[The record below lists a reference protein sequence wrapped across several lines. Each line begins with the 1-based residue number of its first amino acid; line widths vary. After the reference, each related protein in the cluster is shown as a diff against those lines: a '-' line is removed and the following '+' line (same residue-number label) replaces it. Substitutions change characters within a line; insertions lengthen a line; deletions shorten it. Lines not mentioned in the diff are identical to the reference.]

1 MKPNLFFPDLPSP
14 VQGPATDAP
23 TLSMAALG
31 SADRVPASM
40 NPPRTRGLSKK
51 AGSALGAQ
59 PDAGGSARAAE
70 EGSDA
75 VRDYLQA
82 AARHRLLRQEEEVD
96 LGQLVGSWILLR
108 DTRRTL
114 TKELGRTPVAAE
126 VGAALFE
133 ALTALDPVLA
143 ALATLTGVKG
153 FRKILRSKVLLSSA
167 VAELLQ
173 GALSPED
180 KARVAAA
187 ADKPEDSV
195 AKGIT
200 ELAKLSHLLTRA
212 AIGAAE
218 RATGDPPDSDRLA
231 TSLKRMERPLTEIW
245 DEVKRSGER
254 AAEQLTSANLRLVV
268 SVAKKYTGRGLP
280 LLDLIQEGNLGLMR
294 GVEKFD
300 PHRGYKFSTY
310 GHWWIRQAVTRALA
324 DQGRT
329 IRLPVHVV
337 ERVQQLNKA
346 ERDMAVRLGRDPTV
360 GELAK
365 DLGWDSTMV
374 EDLQRRRRHTV
385 SLGAPVGQ
393 ERETALEEFI
403 ADSPDWAPDELA
415 IRQLTKEGV
424 LKAVRELPPRLAL
437 VLQLRFGL
445 LDDRARTL
453 EEVGNEIGVTRER
466 ARQIERQALER
477 LRNTE
482 GVRDLPADLASS

>member
-1 MKPNLFFPDLPSP
+1 MPGPEPETS
-14 VQGPATDAP
+14 GPA
-23 TLSMAALG
+23 
-31 SADRVPASM
+31 
-40 NPPRTRGLSKK
+40 RGT
-51 AGSALGAQ
+51 
-59 PDAGGSARAAE
+59 E

-96 LGQLVGSWILLR
+96 LGQLVGSWMLLR

-114 TKELGRTPVAAE
+114 SNELGRTPVAAE
-126 VGAALFE
+126 VGAALFS
-133 ALTALDPVLA
+133 ALTTLDPILTAL
-143 ALATLTGVKG
+143 ATVTGMRR
-153 FRKILRSKVLLSSA
+153 FRGSPRAKVLLSPA
-167 VAELLQ
+167 VVELLH
-173 GALSPED
+173 GALLPED

-187 ADKPEDSV
+187 AGEPEDSV
-195 AKGIT
+195 ARGMT
-200 ELAKLSHLLTRA
+200 ELAKLSRLLTKA

-218 RATGDPPDSDRLA
+218 RATGDPPDFDRLA
-231 TSLKRMERPLTEIW
+231 KSLNRMERPLTELW
-245 DEVKRSGER
+245 DEVKRSGET

-346 ERDMAVRLGRDPTV
+346 ERDTALRLGRDPTV
-360 GELAK
+360 GELAQ
-365 DLGWDSTMV
+365 DLGWDPPMV

-385 SLGAPVGQ
+385 SLGAPVGEEQ
-393 ERETALEEFI
+393 ETALEEFI
-403 ADSPDWAPDELA
+403 ADSSDWAPDELA

-445 LDDRARTL
+445 LDHRARTL

-482 GVRDLPADLASS
+482 GVRDLLADLVNS

>member
-1 MKPNLFFPDLPSP
+1 MKSNLSFPDIPSP
-14 VQGPATDAP
+14 VEAPATDAP
-23 TLSMAALG
+23 NVSMAALG
-31 SADRVPASM
+31 STDRVPGSL
-40 NPPRTRGLSKK
+40 NPSRPRGLDQGTGV
-51 AGSALGAQ
+51 AT
-59 PDAGGSARAAE
+59 RAAE

-114 TKELGRTPVAAE
+114 SKELGRMPVAAE
-126 VGAALFE
+126 VAAALFG
-133 ALTALDPVLA
+133 ALAALDPLLSALA
-143 ALATLTGVKG
+143 AATGMKG
-153 FRKILRSKVLLSSA
+153 FRRSPRAKVLLSPA
-167 VAELLQ
+167 VIELLH

-180 KARVAAA
+180 KARLAAA
-187 ADKPEDSV
+187 AGEPEDSV
-195 AKGIT
+195 AKGMT
-200 ELAKLSHLLTRA
+200 ELAKLSRLLPKA

-218 RATGDPPDSDRLA
+218 RATEDASDSDRLA
-231 TSLKRMERPLTEIW
+231 KSLKRMERPLTELW

-346 ERDMAVRLGRDPTV
+346 ERDMALRLGRDPTV
-360 GELAK
+360 DELAQN
-365 DLGWDSTMV
+365 LGWNPPMV
-374 EDLQRRRRHTV
+374 EDLQQRRKHTV
-385 SLGAPVGQ
+385 SLGAPVGEDQ
-393 ERETALEEFI
+393 ETALEEFI
-403 ADSPDWAPDELA
+403 ADSSDWAPDEMA

-453 EEVGNEIGVTRER
+453 EEVGDEIGVTRER

-482 GVRDLPADLASS
+482 GVRDLLADLASS

>member
-1 MKPNLFFPDLPSP
+1 
-14 VQGPATDAP
+14 
-23 TLSMAALG
+23 MAALG
-31 SADRVPASM
+31 AEPEAS
-40 NPPRTRGLSKK
+40 
-51 AGSALGAQ
+51 
-59 PDAGGSARAAE
+59 GSARAIE

-96 LGQLVGSWILLR
+96 LGQFVGSWILLR

-114 TKELGRTPVAAE
+114 SKDLGRTPAAAE

-133 ALTALDPVLA
+133 ALTALDPVLT
-143 ALATLTGVKG
+143 ALAVVTGLKG
-153 FRKILRSKVLLSSA
+153 FRGKPRAKVLSSPA
-167 VAELLQ
+167 VTELID

-180 KARVAAA
+180 KARVANAA
-187 ADKPEDSV
+187 GEPEDSV
-195 AKGIT
+195 ARGMT
-200 ELAKLSHLLTRA
+200 ELAKLSRLLPKA

-218 RATGDPPDSDRLA
+218 RATGDPPDFDRLA
-231 TSLKRMERPLTEIW
+231 KSLKRMERPLTELW
-245 DEVKRSGER
+245 DEVKRSGEH
-254 AAEQLTSANLRLVV
+254 AAERLTSANLRLVV

-346 ERDMAVRLGRDPTV
+346 EREMAVRLGRDPTAE
-360 GELAK
+360 ELAQ
-365 DLGWDSTMV
+365 DLGWDPPMV

-385 SLGAPVGQ
+385 SLGAPVGDEQ
-393 ERETALEEFI
+393 ETALEEFI
-403 ADSPDWAPDELA
+403 ADSSDWAPDELA
-415 IRQLTKEGV
+415 IRQLTKESV
-424 LKAVRELPPRLAL
+424 LKAVQKLPPRLAL

-453 EEVGNEIGVTRER
+453 EEVGDEIGVTRER

-477 LRNTE
+477 LRNTK
-482 GVRDLPADLASS
+482 GVRDLLADLASS

>member
-1 MKPNLFFPDLPSP
+1 MKPNLSFPDLPSSI
-14 VQGPATDAP
+14 QGPSTDVP
-23 TLSMAALG
+23 TVSMAALG
-31 SADRVPASM
+31 SADRVPESV
-40 NPPRTRGLSKK
+40 NLTRSSGLSQE
-51 AGSALGAQ
+51 S
-59 PDAGGSARAAE
+59 DGSARAAE

-96 LGQLVGSWILLR
+96 LGQLVGPWILLR

-114 TKELGRTPVAAE
+114 SKELDRAPVAAE
-126 VGAALFE
+126 VGAALFGV
-133 ALTALDPVLA
+133 LTTLDPLLSAVA
-143 ALATLTGVKG
+143 SVTGMKG
-153 FRKILRSKVLLSSA
+153 FQGSPRAKVLLRPA
-167 VAELLQ
+167 VIELLD
-173 GALSPED
+173 GAISPED
-180 KARVAAA
+180 KAGMAAEA
-187 ADKPEDSV
+187 GEPEDSV
-195 AKGIT
+195 AKGMT
-200 ELAKLSHLLTRA
+200 ELAKLSRLLTKA

-218 RATGDPPDSDRLA
+218 RSTGDPSDFGRLA
-231 TSLKRMERPLTEIW
+231 KSLNRMERPLTELW

-346 ERDMAVRLGRDPTV
+346 ERDMAVRLGRDPKV
-360 GELAK
+360 AELAK
-365 DLGWDSTMV
+365 DLGWDTLMV

-385 SLGAPVGQ
+385 SLGAPVGEEQ
-393 ERETALEEFI
+393 ETALEEFI
-403 ADSPDWAPDELA
+403 ADSSDWGPDELA

-453 EEVGNEIGVTRER
+453 GEVGNEIGVTRER
-466 ARQIERQALER
+466 ARQIEGQALER
-477 LRNTE
+477 LRNME
-482 GVRDLPADLASS
+482 GVRDLLADLASS